1 MMIEKLFSSVINFL
15 FLFLIFS
22 CEVLSQTQEHRFI
35 IKSGNE
41 FDLYFEGNFIK
52 TTNIFDTTLNSGIY
66 LVEAY
71 SVDPLFNQKI
81 FKRKIDLQ
89 SDRLIDLN
97 CSFDIFINT
106 QPQDAEVYID
116 SLFCGFTPLKLK
128 LMFNPQFL
136 QLKLTGY
143 KETIINLANEFY
155 FNKEIVLES
164 LGKETRRS
172 FNKYKYIALTSMI
185 VNGIL
190 STYYKQLANKY
201 FYKKDKDQTDYQKI
215 RKYDNYSAVFTIGM
229 EISFSIFVY
238 SLFQE

>member
-1 MMIEKLFSSVINFL
+1 MIEKLFSSVINFL

-22 CEVLSQTQEHRFI
+22 CEVFAQTKEYNLKI
-35 IKSGNE
+35 ISDNE
-41 FDLYFEGNFIK
+41 FDLYIEGNFIK
-52 TTNIFDTTLNSGIY
+52 TTNNFDTTLNSGIY

-71 SVDPLFNQKI
+71 SVDSLFNQNI
-81 FKRKIDLQ
+81 FKRKINLQ
-89 SDRLIDLN
+89 SDTLIDLN
-97 CSFDIFINT
+97 YSFEIFINT
-106 QPQDAEVYID
+106 KPQDAEVYID
-116 SLFCGFTPLKLK
+116 SLFYGFTPLKLK
-128 LMFNPQFL
+128 LMFSPQFL

-164 LGKETRRS
+164 LEKEARKS
-172 FNKYKYIALTSMI
+172 FYKYKYIALTSMI
-185 VNGIL
+185 VNGVF

-201 FYKKDKDQTDYQKI
+201 FYKKDKDQSDYQKI

-229 EISFSIFVY
+229 EISFGIFVY